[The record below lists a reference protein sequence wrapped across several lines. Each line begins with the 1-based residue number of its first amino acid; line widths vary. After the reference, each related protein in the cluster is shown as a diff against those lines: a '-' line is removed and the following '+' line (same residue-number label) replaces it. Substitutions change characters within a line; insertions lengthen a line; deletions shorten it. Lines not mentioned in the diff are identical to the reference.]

1 MLVKMQT
8 GENLGDN
15 IVYTV
20 GHSNIELEKFIKL
33 LNLHQIKFLVD
44 VRSAPYSKYVPQFNK
59 KNIELSLKNSG
70 IEYNYL
76 GDKIGGKPKDK
87 KYYVH
92 GEVQYNLIEKDEA
105 FKDGISTIIN
115 IAAHKKIVLMC
126 SEENPYKCHRHHLIA
141 QNLLNHGL
149 KVFHLRSNGSLE
161 MARMEDVQL
170 KLFSNIH

>member
-1 MLVKMQT
+1 MLIKMQA
-8 GENLGDN
+8 GENSGDN

-20 GHSNIELEKFIKL
+20 GHSNIELENFIKL

-44 VRSAPYSKYVPQFNK
+44 IRSAPYSKYVPQFNK
-59 KNIELSLKNSG
+59 KNIELGLENSG
-70 IEYNYL
+70 IEYNYF

-87 KYYVH
+87 KYYINE
-92 GEVQYNLIEKDEA
+92 EVKYGLIEKTEA

-141 QNLLNHGL
+141 QNLLKRGL
-149 KVFHLRSNGSLE
+149 KVFHLRGDGTLE

-170 KLFSNIH
+170 KLF

>member
-1 MLVKMQT
+1 MQT
-8 GENLGDN
+8 RENLGNN

-20 GHSNIELEKFIKL
+20 GHSNIELENFINL

-44 VRSAPYSKYVPQFNK
+44 VRSTPYSKYIPQFNR
-59 KNIELSLKNSG
+59 KNIELSLENRG
-70 IEYNYL
+70 IEYCYL

-87 KYYVH
+87 KYYTN
-92 GEVQYNLIEKDEA
+92 GNIQYDLIEKTEA

-149 KVFHLRSNGSLE
+149 RVFHLRGDGSLE
-161 MARMEDVQL
+161 IARMEDVQL